1 MIWYGHC
8 FINPKN
14 VDLLIHRHE
23 SLFHMNQKK
32 FSEIKNYVLASM
44 ILVPVIP
51 FILILSIGFYHF
63 KTSIQTSTI
72 ANMKR
77 IVEDHRQ
84 LIESFLD
91 ERRADL
97 EFVCDAYTFKEL
109 SNPKTLRDIFDHLQ
123 KGSNAFVDIGIFNK
137 AGVHLAYYGP
147 YSLEGKIYKEADWFQ
162 KVLDQGYYVS
172 DVFLG
177 YRNIPHFIVAVARK
191 NMDDAWIVR
200 ATIDS
205 QTFCTLVGQVRIGKT
220 GEAYIINHEGVL
232 QTQRRSG
239 GELMQKSIEEIDFSS
254 AQTRTDSF
262 LRKNKDGKQH
272 LYTTTKLKD
281 KQWLLIVRQEENDAF
296 MALRSTIFM
305 TAIIWVAGGLII
317 IVVAFYL
324 THQIVWRL
332 EKIDQEK
339 EQLNQQLIGA
349 SRLAE
354 LGEMAAG
361 FAHEINNPLQIIKN
375 ERSLI
380 EMTWL
385 ELKEKGFL
393 TDSEAVREIEDS
405 MSQIN
410 IQISRCAKITQAI
423 LKFGRQGEPSLQDI
437 ALKEFILDVTAM
449 VEKKASVA
457 GISLIKNL
465 ADMEGFVHGDPA
477 QLQQVF
483 LNLFNNAIDAIIDK
497 YGNSGGELTVKTRPG
512 HNGAVEIIVRD
523 NGCGISPENM
533 KKIFS
538 PFFTTK
544 PVGQGTGLG
553 LAVCYGII
561 NNMNGT
567 MEVDSTSGKGTLFTI
582 RLPVTT
588 DSKLS
593 DF

>member
-1 MIWYGHC
+1 
-8 FINPKN
+8 
-14 VDLLIHRHE
+14 
-23 SLFHMNQKK
+23 
-32 FSEIKNYVLASM
+32 
-44 ILVPVIP
+44 
-51 FILILSIGFYHF
+51 
-63 KTSIQTSTI
+63 
-72 ANMKR
+72 
-77 IVEDHRQ
+77 
-84 LIESFLD
+84 
-91 ERRADL
+91 
-97 EFVCDAYTFKEL
+97 
-109 SNPKTLRDIFDHLQ
+109 
-123 KGSNAFVDIGIFNK
+123 
-137 AGVHLAYYGP
+137 
-147 YSLEGKIYKEADWFQ
+147 
-162 KVLDQGYYVS
+162 VLDQGYYVS

-177 YRNIPHFIVAVARK
+177 YRNIPHFIIAVARED
-191 NMDDAWIVR
+191 MDDAWVIR

-205 QTFCTLVGQVRIGKT
+205 QTFCTLVSEVRMGKT
-220 GEAYIINHEGVL
+220 GEAYIINLEGVL
-232 QTQRRSG
+232 QTNRRSG
-239 GELMQKSIEEIDFSS
+239 GDLMQKSTEEIDFSE

-262 LRKNKDGKQH
+262 LRKNRNGKQY

-305 TAIIWVAGGLII
+305 AAIIWVAGGLII

-332 EKIDQEK
+332 EKIDREK

-380 EMTWL
+380 EMTL
-385 ELKEKGFL
+385 AELKDDGLLK
-393 TDSEAVREIEDS
+393 DSAAVGEIEDS

-423 LKFGRQGEPSLQDI
+423 LKFGRQGEPSFQNI
-437 ALKEFILDVTAM
+437 ELKAFIIDVTAM

-457 GISLIKNL
+457 GISFIKNL
-465 ADMEGFVHGDPA
+465 ADMEGFVQGDPA

-483 LNLFNNAIDAIIDK
+483 LNLFNNAIDAIIDR
-497 YGNSGGELTVKTRPG
+497 YGTTSGELTVEMNSG
-512 HNGAVEIIVRD
+512 NNGTVEIMVGD
-523 NGCGISPENM
+523 NGCGIRPENM

-567 MEVDSTSGKGTLFTI
+567 MEVESTYGKGTMFTI
-582 RLPVTT
+582 RLPLHSNQN
-588 DSKLS
+588 DGENI
-593 DF
+593 

>member
-1 MIWYGHC
+1 
-8 FINPKN
+8 
-14 VDLLIHRHE
+14 
-23 SLFHMNQKK
+23 MNEKK
-32 FSEIKNYVLASM
+32 FSAIKNYVLTSM
-44 ILVPVIP
+44 ILVPVVP

-63 KTSIQTSTI
+63 KTSIETSTI
-72 ANMKR
+72 TNMKR

-97 EFVCDAYTFKEL
+97 EFVCDAYTFEEL
-109 SNPKTLRDIFDHLQ
+109 SNPETLRNIFDHLQ
-123 KGSNAFVDIGIFNK
+123 KGSNAFVDIGIFNQ
-137 AGVHLAYYGP
+137 AGIHLAYHGP
-147 YSLEGKIYKEADWFQ
+147 YRLEGKVYKDADWFR
-162 KVLDQGYYVS
+162 KVLNQGYYIS

-177 YRNIPHFIVAVARK
+177 YRNVPHFIVAVARNDMK
-191 NMDDAWIVR
+191 DAWVIR

-205 QTFCTLVGQVRIGKT
+205 QTFCTLVGEVRIGKT

-239 GELMQKSIEEIDFSS
+239 GALMEKPMEEIDFND
-254 AQTRTDSF
+254 AQNRTDSF
-262 LRKNKDGKQH
+262 LRKNSKGKPY

-281 KQWLLIVRQEENDAF
+281 KEWLLIVRQEEADAF
-296 MALRSTIFM
+296 IALRSTIVL

-317 IVVAFYL
+317 IITAFYL
-324 THQIVWRL
+324 TSRIVWRL
-332 EKIDQEK
+332 EKIDREK

-375 ERSLI
+375 EQSLI
-380 EMTWL
+380 EMNFS
-385 ELKEKGFL
+385 ELMEEGFSAN
-393 TDSEAVREIEDS
+393 SEAVEEIEDA
-405 MSQIN
+405 MAQIK

-423 LKFGRQGEPSLQDI
+423 LKFGRQGEPVFQDI
-437 ALKEFILDVTAM
+437 ALNEFIRDVVGM
-449 VEKKASVA
+449 VEKKAIVS
-457 GISLIKNL
+457 GIALEKQL
-465 ADMEGFVHGDPA
+465 TDMAGFVHGDPA

-483 LNLFNNAIDAIIDK
+483 LNLFNNAMDAIMDRH
-497 YGNSGGELTVKTRPG
+497 GSTGGKLSIESRPG
-512 HNGAVEIIVRD
+512 QDGTVEIKVRD
-523 NGCGISPENM
+523 NGCGIRDENM

-561 NNMNGT
+561 NNMNGSMT
-567 MEVDSTSGKGTLFTI
+567 VDSEFGSGTTFTI
-582 RLPVTT
+582 QLPIM
-588 DSKLS
+588 SH
-593 DF
+593 

>member
-1 MIWYGHC
+1 M
-8 FINPKN
+8 KN
-14 VDLLIHRHE
+14 G
-23 SLFHMNQKK
+23 K
-32 FSEIKNYVLASM
+32 FSAIKNYVLTSM

-63 KTSIQTSTI
+63 KTSLETGTI

-97 EFVCDAYTFKEL
+97 EFVCDAYTFEEL
-109 SNPKTLRDIFDHLQ
+109 SNPKTLRNIFDHLQ
-123 KGSNAFVDIGIFNK
+123 KRSNAFVDIGVFNRD
-137 AGVHLAYYGP
+137 GVHLAYHGP
-147 YSLEGKIYKEADWFQ
+147 HRLEGKIYKDADWFH
-162 KVLDQGYYVS
+162 KVMDQGYFIS

-177 YRNIPHFIVAVARK
+177 YRNIPHFIIAVARK
-191 NMDDAWIVR
+191 GLHDAWVIR

-205 QTFCTLVGQVRIGKT
+205 QTFCTLVGEVRIGKT
-220 GEAYIINHEGVL
+220 GEAYIINQEGVL
-232 QTQRRSG
+232 QTQRRTG
-239 GELMQKSIEEIDFSS
+239 GELMETLMEETDFST

-262 LRKNKDGKQH
+262 IRKSKDGKKY

-281 KQWLLIVRQEENDAF
+281 KEWLLIVRQEEADAF
-296 MALRSTIFM
+296 AALRSTVFF
-305 TAIIWVAGGLII
+305 TAIVWVAGGLII
-317 IVVAFYL
+317 IVAAFYL

-332 EKIDQEK
+332 EKIDREK

-375 ERSLI
+375 EHSLI
-380 EMTWL
+380 EMTL
-385 ELKEKGFL
+385 TELKDDGL
-393 TDSEAVREIEDS
+393 LGDTAAVRDIEDS
-405 MSQIN
+405 MAQIQ

-423 LKFGRQGEPSLQDI
+423 LKFGRQGEPSFQDI
-437 ALKEFILDVTAM
+437 VLNDFIQDVAGM
-449 VEKKASVA
+449 IEKKASVS
-457 GISLIKNL
+457 GISLEKSL
-465 ADMEGFVHGDPA
+465 TDMQGFVHGDPA

-483 LNLFNNAIDAIIDK
+483 LNLFNNAIDAVIQK
-497 YGNSGGELTVKTRPG
+497 HGNTGGEVSIETRPG
-512 HNGAVEIIVRD
+512 HNGTVEIRVRD
-523 NGCGISPENM
+523 NGCGISAENL

-553 LAVCYGII
+553 LAVCYGIV
-561 NNMNGT
+561 NNMNGS
-567 MEVDSTSGKGTLFTI
+567 MAVESTYGVGTTFSVQ
-582 RLPVTT
+582 LPVRTH
-588 DSKLS
+588 
-593 DF
+593 

>member
-1 MIWYGHC
+1 
-8 FINPKN
+8 
-14 VDLLIHRHE
+14 
-23 SLFHMNQKK
+23 MNGKK
-32 FSEIKNYVLASM
+32 FSTIKNYVLTSM

-51 FILILSIGFYHF
+51 FVLILSIGFYHF
-63 KTSIQTSTI
+63 KTSIETGTI

-97 EFVCDAYTFKEL
+97 EFVCDAYTFLEL
-109 SNPKTLRDIFDHLQ
+109 SNPTTLRNVFDHLQ
-123 KGSNAFVDIGIFNK
+123 KGSHAFVDIGIFNK
-137 AGVHLAYYGP
+137 AGVHVAYHGP
-147 YSLEGKIYKEADWFQ
+147 YSLEGKIYKDADWFQ
-162 KVLDQGYYVS
+162 KVLTQGYYVS

-191 NMDDAWIVR
+191 NMDDTWVVR

-205 QTFCTLVGQVRIGKT
+205 QTFCTLVGEVRIGKT

-239 GELMQKSIEEIDFSS
+239 GELMEKSIEEIDFSA

-262 LRKNKDGKQH
+262 LKQNKDGKQY

-281 KQWLLIVRQEENDAF
+281 KQWLLIVRQEEADAF
-296 MALRSTIFM
+296 IALRSTILM

-324 THQIVWRL
+324 THQIVWRM

-375 ERSLI
+375 EQSLI
-380 EMTWL
+380 EMTL
-385 ELKEKGFL
+385 SELKDDGRL
-393 TDSEAVREIEDS
+393 ADSEAVREIEDS
-405 MSQIN
+405 MSQIQ

-423 LKFGRQGEPSLQDI
+423 LKFGRQGEPSFQDI
-437 ALKEFILDVTAM
+437 ALNDFIREITGM
-449 VEKKASVA
+449 VEKKASVS
-457 GISLIKNL
+457 GISLQKKL
-465 ADMEGFVHGDPA
+465 TDMEGFVHGDPA

-483 LNLFNNAIDAIIDK
+483 LNLFNNAIDAIIEK
-497 YGNSGGELTVKTRPG
+497 YGNTGGELSIETSPG
-512 HNGAVEIIVRD
+512 HNGTVEIMVRD
-523 NGCGISPENM
+523 NGCGISAENM

-561 NNMNGT
+561 NSMNGS
-567 MEVDSTSGKGTLFTI
+567 MAVDSTYGMGTTFTI
-582 RLPVTT
+582 HLPVT
-588 DSKLS
+588 S
-593 DF
+593 DLKGPDF